1 MTFCVTCGLFPA
13 PLDTIQQMA
22 TRLNSIDDTLRN
34 LTSILLANSWASSSK
49 GSSSATLK
57 APRTSFEW
65 SLSSEDSS
73 TAELP
78 AKLWE
83 RIFLQLNARQLSNV
97 RQSCRRWKR
106 IVDGN
111 PALVEKFEVR
121 FPENLVMD
129 REFQPGGLLPVCGAT
144 LKRARIVSVETWW
157 TSFGANLRRLKLG
170 ECKVSLATL
179 VGMLGGTPSLE
190 VLELIQVGCS
200 GICNRVENFRLAKLE
215 QLTIEGLEGGVG
227 LLNVFGQVCTGL
239 KEVRLRVEL
248 TEVQSEQRVIRFSAI
263 KGSEHVGERRGFC
276 YLEKYC
282 TGLTALKRIQLKRAA
297 FIGFWIDE
305 KELMTLN
312 EIGTNLPS
320 LTRLAVK
327 IDSEAAVLPTFLA
340 NMPHLT
346 DLAISGV
353 YATHQLLNL
362 TAHGS
367 ANLTEL
373 KLSNVRV
380 TCCSLQRFCAASA
393 NVRVLELKCCAFESW
408 SEIFAAVAPCR
419 KLERLQ
425 LDRVR
430 VNRSDVFLVAY
441 FDSLRYL
448 ELSDCQL
455 SKEMLA
461 ALFGLCPQLEEVY
474 LWRMANFDAEVMLG
488 MCQKLKRLKKL
499 TFNDCLFGDDFA
511 DCIVNH
517 CQQLEELSVL
527 FCDKLSNRSEV
538 LLRTTRNIRWRLK

>member
-1 MTFCVTCGLFPA
+1 MASCATCGLFPA

-22 TRLNSIDDTLRN
+22 TRLTSIEDTLRN
-34 LTSILLANSWASSSK
+34 LTSILL
-49 GSSSATLK
+49 
-57 APRTSFEW
+57 PRQQ
-65 SLSSEDSS
+65 LGQ
-73 TAELP
+73 
-78 AKLWE
+78 
-83 RIFLQLNARQLSNV
+83 FLQSCQTV
-97 RQSCRRWKR
+97 SCRSWKR

-157 TSFGANLRRLKLG
+157 TSLGANLRRLKLV

-248 TEVQSEQRVIRFSAI
+248 TEVQSERRVIRFLQS
-263 KGSEHVGERRGFC
+263 VRNT
-276 YLEKYC
+276 LESVEVFATSKILYE
-282 TGLTALKRIQLKRAA
+282 LTALKQIRLKRAA

-305 KELMTLN
+305 KELMEFSRKQATLEELDIPEVVTTVETLN

-327 IDSEAAVLPTFLA
+327 IDSEAAVVPTFLA

-367 ANLTEL
+367 ANLTQL

-511 DCIVNH
+511 DCVVNH

-527 FCDKLSNRSEV
+527 FCDKLSNRSEA
-538 LLRTTRNIRWRLK
+538 LLRTTRNIRLRLK